1 MSGAPLR
8 AKIRLTARTTVQ
20 MLAHVAFAVSERA
33 IFDAQIPGKSV
44 WSHFL
49 ETAISLAATS
59 SAEAQGA
66 SEFGG
71 LLFQVNFRSCRE
83 AGDFTV
89 ETAEVRFSLRFPQI
103 IVSSEGV
110 RW

>member
-1 MSGAPLR
+1 V
-8 AKIRLTARTTVQ
+8 KIRLPEALLVQILSRHPFAAIVKTT
-20 MLAHVAFAVSERA
+20 FAS
-33 IFDAQIPGKSV
+33 QISSKSV

-49 ETAISLAATS
+49 ETAISLVATS
-59 SAEAQGA
+59 LAEAQGA

-71 LLFQVNFRSCRE
+71 LLFQVNVRSCRE